1 MKQHTVQTTTKKK
14 RLSRAVSSIEPSGI
28 RRFFDLAATMEDCI
42 SLGVGEPDFV
52 TPWNVREASMASLE
66 QGYTSYTSNAGMIE
80 LRTAIS
86 GYMFDRF
93 GVGYDPEE
101 EIIVTVGASEAIDLA
116 IRATI
121 DPGDEVLVATPAF
134 VSYEPLV
141 TMSGAVPVPVPTDAS
156 TDFKLTKERLEAAIT
171 ERSRAIILSFPNN
184 PTGAVMNDVELQAIA
199 EVAEAHDLLVFS
211 DEIYAELSYDTP
223 HTAFSALNRMRDRTV
238 LISGFSKAFAMTG
251 WRLGYVCAPNDIT
264 QAMLKIHQ
272 YSLMCAPTPAQH
284 GALEALRNGRET
296 VEKMTN
302 SYRARRNYI
311 VHALNEAGLTCR
323 FPGGSFY
330 AFPSVEATGMD
341 DETFAEQLLIEEKV
355 AVVPGSVFGK
365 GGEGHVRC
373 SYATS
378 MDALQTATARIE
390 AFVQRHAQ

>member
-1 MKQHTVQTTTKKK
+1 MKQQTMQTTPKKK
-14 RLSRAVSSIEPSGI
+14 RLSRAASSIEPSGI
-28 RRFFDLAATMEDCI
+28 RRFFDLAATMKDCI

-80 LRTAIS
+80 LRTAI
-86 GYMFDRF
+86 GEYMLDRF
-93 GVGYDPEE
+93 GVDYDPEE
-101 EIIVTVGASEAIDLA
+101 EMIVTVGASEAIDLA

-141 TMSGAVPVPVPTDAS
+141 TMSGAVPIPVPTDAS

-171 ERSRAIILSFPNN
+171 DRSRAVILSFPNN

-199 EVAEAHDLLVFS
+199 EVAEAYDLLVFS
-211 DEIYAELSYDTP
+211 DEIYAELSYDTQ
-223 HTAFSALNRMRDRTV
+223 HTAFSALERMRDRTV

-251 WRLGYVCAPNDIT
+251 WRLGFVCAPTDIT

-284 GALEALRNGRET
+284 GALEALRNGREI

-311 VHALNEAGLTCR
+311 VHALNEAGLSCR

-355 AVVPGSVFGK
+355 AVVPGTVFGK